1 MIVTYEGDVTK
12 GQQFLQEAEL
22 DYRRFAS
29 HPEMGGSFAV
39 RYEQNG
45 VVADVTIHTGRG
57 LDRIHIRVLEGSPF
71 ESGAGKAP
79 HILSGAAIMEAQ
91 NGELGMAAFAPTI
104 NTKEQFSYPDAY
116 LIHPHFKV
124 PSHLTMPA
132 RMPQMGRADTQ
143 YTVQRSSMY
152 TGKMCKLV
160 QVILSYGTLSVNSAY
175 TQAINQFLAAKPPG
189 FTLPPSVLWVPEN
202 QGGVQNTFNWEYGR
216 THGIYTNPQGKDWL
230 IEISTSSGIK
240 AMPLQLEPV
249 TAMPE
254 FKAFVQSEA
263 NKPSAKGWW
272 KDILL
277 ILDEFGGFPSNQ
289 AFVSKEQFI
298 KDQIVTVLPQTSM
311 GFYTNSRGATPD
323 VGWAFNTTGDK
334 ADNVCFESMQGGS
347 WLMAHHCRVQI
358 GWDGINNKPTAVFYR
373 LEFGS
378 APLGKGRFKVGSTV
392 MEGCISYNLDLLPAN
407 EANYSERPKAVQT
420 PMHVFWKRDRLEI
433 LRWSDG
439 HLQTL
444 SDKEERSEGIE
455 YGAKVIRT
463 KTWTGV
469 TGIPAGFFCT
479 HHDGR
484 VPHEASYHESEN
496 KYKIEHERERRV
508 IYAPATD
515 DPEYYAR
522 SFYSYQAIKEIYR
535 SGWRT
540 DGCSAWA
547 PLGDRSAFFIATMVT
562 KGSSSESLNVYPL
575 THGDPYAYLA
585 RPTYIW
591 NWDFGTKCGQSF
603 PVTHGTFTYEGLFYT
618 VWDRSGSNGEAQG
631 NKYCDPFVWGPMP
644 YKGHPSWYAWSP
656 EWQKTADEWTEMT
669 GQSEWFSPG
678 VSLDSPDHG
687 YKFTPYAGGRPAGYN
702 KATGEVS
709 TLTTYLVSMHE
720 TKEVFKVTGSYT
732 YMFTNYFY
740 WFDKS
745 PNDDGILQNMWA
757 FNNRFGD
764 QSYQLHST
772 DVNEMLTADPSYQL
786 PVTEFP
792 TFIGVV
798 GTIPAP

>member
-1 MIVTYEGDVTK
+1 MIVTYEGDVAK
-12 GQQFLQEAEL
+12 CERFLQEAQLE
-22 DYRRFAS
+22 YRRLAD
-29 HPEMGGSFAV
+29 HPEIGGSFSL
-39 RYEQNG
+39 RYEQDG
-45 VVADVTIHTGRG
+45 LVADVTIHTGRG
-57 LDRIHIRVLEGSPF
+57 LDRIHIRLLEELPF

-91 NGELGMAAFAPTI
+91 TGEIGMTAFAPTI

-124 PSHLTMPA
+124 PSHVTMPA
-132 RMPQMGRADTQ
+132 RIQQMGRADTQ
-143 YTVQRSSMY
+143 YTIQRSSMY

-189 FTLPPSVLWVPEN
+189 FTLPRSVLWVNEN

-216 THGIYTNPQGKDWL
+216 THGVYTNPDGQHWL
-230 IEISTSSGIK
+230 IEISASSGVK

-249 TAMPE
+249 TTMPE
-254 FKAFVQSEA
+254 FYDFVEAESMKA
-263 NKPSAKGWW
+263 NAKGWW
-272 KDILL
+272 KDILAV
-277 ILDEFGGFPSNQ
+277 LDEFGGFPSNQ

-298 KDQIVTVLPQTSM
+298 KDQIVTLLPQTSM
-311 GFYTNSRGATPD
+311 GYYTNGRGATQD
-323 VGWAFNTTGDK
+323 VGWAFNSTGDK
-334 ADNVCFESMQGGS
+334 ADNVCFESMQGDS

-358 GWDGINNKPTAVFYR
+358 GWDTGTDLPTAVFYH
-373 LEFGS
+373 LESG
-378 APLGKGRFKVGSTV
+378 AGPLGEGRFKVGSTL
-392 MEGCISYNLDLLPAN
+392 MEGCVSYNLDLTKPG
-407 EANYSERPKAVQT
+407 NYSERPKAVQT

-439 HLQTL
+439 EIQNLPGTV
-444 SDKEERSEGIE
+444 EVTTGIE
-455 YGAKVIRT
+455 DGAKVTRT
-463 KTWTGV
+463 RTWTGG

-479 HHDGR
+479 QHDAR
-484 VPHEASYHESEN
+484 VPHEASYHETED
-496 KYKIEHERERRV
+496 KYKIEHERERRLV
-508 IYAPATD
+508 YDPATD
-515 DPEYYAR
+515 DPEYYVR
-522 SFYSYQAIKEIYR
+522 NFYSYHAIKEIQR

-547 PLGDRSAFFIATMVT
+547 PLGDRSAFYIATMVT
-562 KGSSSESLNVYPL
+562 KGSSSETLDVTPL

-585 RPTYIW
+585 RSTYIW
-591 NWDFGTKCGQSF
+591 NWDFGTQCGKSF
-603 PVTHGTFTYEGLFYT
+603 PVTYAGITAEGLFYT
-618 VWDRSGSNGEAQG
+618 VWDRNGGNGEAQA
-631 NKYCDPFVWGPMP
+631 NKYCDPFIWGPMP
-644 YKGHPSWYAWSP
+644 YKGHPSWYAWTP

-678 VSLDSPDHG
+678 VSIDGPDNG
-687 YKFTPYAGGRPAGYN
+687 YKLTPYAGGRPTGYN

-720 TKEVFKVTGSYT
+720 TKEVFKVVGAYL
-732 YMFTNYFY
+732 YMFVNYFY

-764 QSYQLHST
+764 KSYQLYSV
-772 DVNEMLTADPSYQL
+772 DVNAVLTADPSYQL